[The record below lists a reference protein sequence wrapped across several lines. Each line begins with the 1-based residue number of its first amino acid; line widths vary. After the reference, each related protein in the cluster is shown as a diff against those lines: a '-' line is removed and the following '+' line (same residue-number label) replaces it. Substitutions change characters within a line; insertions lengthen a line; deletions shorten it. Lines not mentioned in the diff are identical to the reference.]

1 MKKVLRVLVVL
12 YCCWI
17 SSCEPGILQPA
28 FQSSKEEA
36 DLSDVVRV
44 VYMTQTGSILPEL
57 QWSEE
62 ISITTTRAT
71 LVREGKVP
79 VSHINTGNWEIL
91 ADSSA
96 VKALFDQLKS
106 VDCTSVKKI
115 EPTESPDGGDTES
128 YTIHYQNGD
137 QCSLY
142 YDPGTKYEN
151 GDLIRKPISDFIQ
164 SLRFPL
170 DSESRYVE
178 R

>member
-1 MKKVLRVLVVL
+1 MR
-12 YCCWI
+12 
-17 SSCEPGILQPA
+17 
-28 FQSSKEEA
+28 
-36 DLSDVVRV
+36 DVVRV
-44 VYMTQTGSILPEL
+44 VYMTQTGAILPEL

-62 ISITTTRAT
+62 ISITTTSTT

-96 VKALFDQLKS
+96 VTALFDQLKL
-106 VDCTSVKKI
+106 VDCSRIKRI
-115 EPTESPDGGDTES
+115 EPTDSPDGGDTES
-128 YTIHYQNGD
+128 YTVHYQNGD

-151 GDLIRKPISDFIQ
+151 GDLIRKPIRDFIH
-164 SLRFPL
+164 SLSFSL
-170 DSESRYVE
+170 GSESWYVE